1 MSFNRLIKIIFLL
14 LITPHHHF
22 FDLLFPTSTSKN
34 NKYIY
39 TLYICCNNPNQIIEH
54 LFQKHWLLW
63 CFLQVC
69 IVFVKSSVLEVQF
82 QTLGISL
89 RLSIAVAIATAAV
102 IPMNWKHSANYRCH
116 QRGWKR
122 LCTSK
127 GKPLKSTN
135 SNWQCKSNFPNSWS
149 QRGPFNCSLF
159 SSPSLFCPVPNFKC
173 ADLRPMGDLD
183 PVPSRWKIQLTCS
196 SSCLR
201 YNPLP

>member
-1 MSFNRLIKIIFLL
+1 M
-14 LITPHHHF
+14 
-22 FDLLFPTSTSKN
+22 
-34 NKYIY
+34 
-39 TLYICCNNPNQIIEH
+39 
-54 LFQKHWLLW
+54 
-63 CFLQVC
+63 FLQVF
-69 IVFVKSSVLEVQF
+69 IYVFVKSSVLQVQF

-116 QRGWKR
+116 QRGWKW

-127 GKPLKSTN
+127 GKPLNSTN

-173 ADLRPMGDLD
+173 ADLWPMGDLD

-201 YNPLP
+201 YNPPPIIMKLPDAGFQMKKGWEWLAQKKRWNKPFPASIVFQFTSRGNS